1 MKLTVRDKYF
11 LNNNKLFLISFT
23 LLVVSSIS
31 AIISM
36 FIIKSINID
45 FLIYTLFLPLLYPL
59 IVSFVFEN
67 TNVYCERVGSQKT
80 LYYIINLCVLILS
93 LFIITSIKF

>member
-11 LNNNKLFLISFT
+11 LNNNKLFLLSLT
-23 LLVVSSIS
+23 LLVVSSVL

-36 FIIKSINID
+36 FIIKSINIE
-45 FLIYTLFLPLLYPL
+45 FFIYILSLGLLYPL

-67 TNVYCERVGSQKT
+67 TNVYCEREGIQKI
-80 LYYIINLCVLILS
+80 LYYIINLCMLILS